1 VLQVLKDY
9 LKITWDDEDGSLQAI
24 IERGKAYLND
34 LVGKELDYSCLLPAD
49 EWYETELAAILT
61 QLMEEPE
68 EPEEGEEPEAPMTIA
83 EAIDLIL
90 AAEKQRDKQVVM
102 PTPAASLLLDYCRY
116 THNNAS
122 EYFEENFAREL
133 LRLQLQVGVGELD
146 AVDETTG

>member
-1 VLQVLKDY
+1 MLQVLKDY
-9 LKITWDDEDGSLQAI
+9 LKITWDDEDGSLQTI

-34 LVGKELDYSCLLPAD
+34 LVGKELEYGVVLPAN

-116 THNNAS
+116 VHNNAS

-133 LRLQLQVGVGELD
+133 LRLQLTT
-146 AVDETTG
+146 AVAAMESDGDEG

>member
-1 VLQVLKDY
+1 MLQAVKDY
-9 LKITWDDEDGSLQAI
+9 LKITWDDEDASLQAM

-68 EPEEGEEPEAPMTIA
+68 EPEEGEEPAAPMTIA

-116 THNNAS
+116 SYNNAS
-122 EYFEENFAREL
+122 EYFEENFAREI
-133 LRLQLQVGVGELD
+133 LRLQLQVAAEGVSADGR
-146 AVDETTG
+146 A

>member
-1 VLQVLKDY
+1 MLQAVKDY
-9 LKITWDDEDGSLQAI
+9 LKITWDDEDASLQAM
-24 IERGKAYLND
+24 IERGKVYLND
-34 LVGKELDYSCLLPAD
+34 LVGKELEYGVVLPAD

-90 AAEKQRDKQVVM
+90 AAEKQRDKQAVM

-116 THNNAS
+116 VYNNAS
-122 EYFEENFAREL
+122 EYFEENFARDL
-133 LRLQLQVGVGELD
+133 LRLQLQVGVSELG
-146 AVDETTG
+146 VEETTG

>member
-1 VLQVLKDY
+1 VLQAVKDY
-9 LKITWDDEDGSLQAI
+9 LKITWDDEDASLQTM

-34 LVGKELDYSCLLPAD
+34 LVGKELEYGVVLPAD

-61 QLMEEPE
+61 QLMEEP
-68 EPEEGEEPEAPMTIA
+68 EEPEAPMTIA

-116 THNNAS
+116 VHNNAS

-133 LRLQLQVGVGELD
+133 LRLQLQVGVSELGV
-146 AVDETTG
+146 AESSG

>member
-1 VLQVLKDY
+1 MLQAVKDY
-9 LKITWDDEDGSLQAI
+9 LKITWDDEDASLQAM

-68 EPEEGEEPEAPMTIA
+68 EPEEGEEPAAPMTIA

-116 THNNAS
+116 SYNNAS
-122 EYFEENFAREL
+122 EYFEENFAREI
-133 LRLQLQVGVGELD
+133 LRLQLQVAAEGVSADGG
-146 AVDETTG
+146 A

>member
-1 VLQVLKDY
+1 VLQAVKDY
-9 LKITWDDEDGSLQAI
+9 LKITWDDEDASLQAM

-68 EPEEGEEPEAPMTIA
+68 EPGEGEEPAAPMTIA

-90 AAEKQRDKQVVM
+90 AAERQRDKQVVM

-116 THNNAS
+116 SYNNAS

-133 LRLQLQVGVGELD
+133 LRLQLQVGVSELG
-146 AVDETTG
+146 VEETTG

>member
-1 VLQVLKDY
+1 VLQAVKDY
-9 LKITWDDEDGSLQAI
+9 LKITWDDEDALLQAI

-49 EWYETELAAILT
+49 EWYKTELAAILT
-61 QLMEEPE
+61 QLMKEPE

-116 THNNAS
+116 VYNNAS
-122 EYFEENFAREL
+122 EYFEQNFAREI
-133 LRLQLQVGVGELD
+133 LRLQLQV
-146 AVDETTG
+146 AVEEVSADGGA

>member
-1 VLQVLKDY
+1 MLQAVKDY
-9 LKITWDDEDGSLQAI
+9 LKITWDDEDASLQVM

-68 EPEEGEEPEAPMTIA
+68 EPEEGEEPAAPMTIA

-116 THNNAS
+116 SYNNAS
-122 EYFEENFAREL
+122 EYFEENFAREI
-133 LRLQLQVGVGELD
+133 LRLQLQVAAEGMSADGR
-146 AVDETTG
+146 A

>member
-1 VLQVLKDY
+1 VLQAVKTY
-9 LKITWDDEDGSLQAI
+9 LKITWDDEDALLQAI

-34 LVGKELDYSCLLPAD
+34 LVGKELEYGVVLPAN

-90 AAEKQRDKQVVM
+90 AAERQRDKQVVM

-116 THNNAS
+116 SYNNAS
-122 EYFEENFAREL
+122 EYFEENFAREI
-133 LRLQLQVGVGELD
+133 LRLQLQVAAEEVSADGR
-146 AVDETTG
+146 A